1 MSLQRG
7 SYGVEYDDR
16 PGFSYQRLY
25 WVVLLIPVAALT
37 VLFFR
42 GCHREA
48 AHSPF
53 ADESTQQS
61 RQQTSE
67 RKAARARPSI
77 FKHFSQTWL
86 NSPKG
91 DNPKAESAET
101 KPKEKWM
108 ASVPEALLP
117 AVRKQSS
124 EVKRLLQQIAERE
137 AADDLVGARLIYR
150 QLLIRKDADEIR
162 AFVERKIGDIN
173 TTLLFSDRPMP
184 EKTKHRIEAGD
195 LIAKLTK
202 KYGNT
207 QDFLLKA
214 NGIEKPEL
222 LRIGRGLW
230 VMDNPVFE
238 LTVFKKGGSAVLTL
252 NGRFFKRYVIGVG
265 KSEASPKGTYR
276 VSGRIKN
283 PNDSGSEKDEKEE
296 TDSKNTL
303 GTCWL
308 ALAAT
313 DETPAV
319 NNFGLHGTWNESSLG
334 RPSDAGYIR
343 FRNADIEELYV
354 LLPLGSLVN
363 IAD

>member
-1 MSLQRG
+1 M
-7 SYGVEYDDR
+7 
-16 PGFSYQRLY
+16 
-25 WVVLLIPVAALT
+25 

-42 GCHREA
+42 GCHTEA
-48 AHSPF
+48 VHAP
-53 ADESTQQS
+53 DVEEPTQHS
-61 RQQTSE
+61 RQQASE
-67 RKAARARPSI
+67 LKAAHARPSI
-77 FKHFSQTWL
+77 LKHFAQTWQNL
-86 NSPKG
+86 SKG
-91 DNPKAESAET
+91 DTPKPKAVKVE
-101 KPKEKWM
+101 PKEKWM

-117 AVRKQSS
+117 AVQKQSS
-124 EVKRLLQQIAERE
+124 EIKRLLQQVAERE
-137 AADDLVGARLIYR
+137 GADDLVGARQIYR
-150 QLLIRKDADEIR
+150 QLLVRKDAEEIR

-173 TTLLFSDRPMP
+173 NTLLFSDRPMP

-222 LRIGRGLW
+222 LRIGRGIW

-283 PNDSGSEKDEKEE
+283 PDFAGSEPSEKDA
-296 TDSKNTL
+296 TDSKSAM

-313 DETPAV
+313 DETPEV